1 MAEVQTGTHGA
12 VRVLIVDDNPAN
24 LIALHAVISV
34 LGIKVVAAESGMEAL
49 QRVEEGEFAAVLLD
63 VMMPGMDGFET
74 LERMRGLPHGR
85 YVPVIFMTARDGD
98 GTTIER
104 AYALGAA
111 DYIVKPFAANVLR
124 AKVRLFVDT
133 FLKAQAF
140 ERRDRHLRMLAHDLR
155 TPLSTVVMAASC
167 MLEHEDPK
175 MRQLGSRIQRASA
188 RMEALTRDVL
198 AFAAPLASRVQLNPE
213 ELDLVEACRAC
224 VQDFKTVHPDVTF
237 DLDLPE
243 RVQGYWDRARLEQ
256 ALSNLI
262 DNAVKHGTGW
272 IKLTVTPEPETVQ
285 IKLEN
290 AGGALSA
297 TDLDSLLK
305 PFESR
310 ASRPPGSGFGL
321 YIVREIARAH
331 GGEIEVT
338 SRDDRILFA
347 LRLPYHSAR
356 CDESAATKPTVKVAL
371 ASP

>member
-24 LIALHAVISV
+24 LMALHAVISV
-34 LGIKVVAAESGMEAL
+34 LGIKVVAAESGMDAL
-49 QRVEEGEFAAVLLD
+49 ARVEEAEFAAVLID
-63 VMMPGMDGFET
+63 VMMPEMDGLET
-74 LERMRGLPHGR
+74 LERMRALPNGR

-98 GTTIER
+98 GGMLER

-167 MLEHEDPK
+167 MIEHEDPR

-198 AFAAPLASRVQLNPE
+198 AFAAPSASRVPLNPE
-213 ELDLVEACRAC
+213 QLDVVETCRAC
-224 VQDFKTVHPDVTF
+224 IQDFKTVHPSVNF
-237 DLDLPE
+237 ECDLPDK
-243 RVQGYWDRARLEQ
+243 VLGYWDRARLEQ

-272 IKLTVTPEPETVQ
+272 IKLTVEPLADKVE

-290 AGGALSA
+290 AGALSA
-297 TDLDSLLK
+297 AALDTLLK

-338 SRDDRILFA
+338 SGDDRILFA
-347 LRLPYHSAR
+347 LRLPYHVAR
-356 CDESAATKPTVKVAL
+356 CDEAAATNPTVQL
-371 ASP
+371 APQP